1 VVTLLDW
8 DLKIVALVP
17 LPWRARNRII
27 LASEYRTESAE
38 KRKERIKYS
47 ENNAIEMKKI

>member
-1 VVTLLDW
+1 VTLLDW

-27 LASEYRTESAE
+27 LAPEYRAESARRRE
-38 KRKERIKYS
+38 QERSKIQRKYTV
-47 ENNAIEMKKI
+47 EMKRI